1 MLGDVNKIFVFKS
14 LLTMPSNVLPQ
25 ENFPAYNLNRSEF
38 DFSLKVKVMGS
49 NPGYLLKSFLLY
61 ELISFK
67 SVMDLTMSYMD
78 IPKKRPKRRIQLRHL
93 IELDFLSLSPLHRCR
108 TNPFMQFYDPLAG
121 NVIYF

>member
-1 MLGDVNKIFVFKS
+1 
-14 LLTMPSNVLPQ
+14 MPGNVSNVLPQ

-61 ELISFK
+61 ESISFK

-78 IPKKRPKRRIQLRHL
+78 IPKKGLKEEFSFGI
-93 IELDFLSLSPLHRCR
+93 
-108 TNPFMQFYDPLAG
+108 
-121 NVIYF
+121 